1 MKGGTPRAPS
11 RFVHAVRAIKPS
23 FLPCV
28 CVCVRMNKKKTYSAV
43 CWSGQRR
50 AAIERGLFSVRAR
63 ALRVGRGGVCCKAR
77 GERPCGCALCGCVC
91 ACVCVWWVWWRGARS
106 YSRKKERVTVEC
118 CEHSRRASHFHH
130 HPAPQHT
137 PPQRRTA
144 SLPTPHTQHEP
155 IPKAMAAPHPP
166 PPSPS
171 ATALTAPLSIVDA
184 LFASAG
190 RPTVD
195 GDWGVASYFASVA
208 ADPVLAA
215 QVSGV
220 DLAGVDGWIDA
231 STCET
236 GGAGQRKL
244 MARR

>member
-1 MKGGTPRAPS
+1 MDVLSAGVFVCAYVWGGCGGAGRVPPRE
-11 RFVHAVRAIKPS
+11 
-23 FLPCV
+23 
-28 CVCVRMNKKKTYSAV
+28 KKK
-43 CWSGQRR
+43 
-50 AAIERGLFSVRAR
+50 E
-63 ALRVGRGGVCCKAR
+63 
-77 GERPCGCALCGCVC
+77 CVASTC
-91 ACVCVWWVWWRGARS
+91 
-106 YSRKKERVTVEC
+106 
-118 CEHSRRASHFHH
+118 ASHFHH

-155 IPKAMAAPHPP
+155 IPKTMAAPHPP
-166 PPSPS
+166 PPPPS
-171 ATALTAPLSIVDA
+171 APALTAPLSIVDA

-220 DLAGVDGWIDA
+220 DLVWVDGWIDA